1 MKRACDNCDEWYHG
15 ACVGVSESLSSKIKS
30 FFCHICRNKKPS
42 LTIKYKS
49 KYRDIARILEKNSKF
64 DESNY
69 DSSSVKFYRENK
81 TRLKKEAE
89 LLKAMGT
96 SSSSVADSKHHGK
109 KSDCSGSKKSKEESR
124 PTDKSMNPLE
134 NSTTKFYGK
143 TNIPSEDIANF
154 FSAITIMNQNL
165 PQPSQPHTTTH
176 MDHDYIGTTFILLLF
191 ILNYF

>member
-1 MKRACDNCDEWYHG
+1 MNDFILNRACDNCDEWYHG

-49 KYRDIARILEKNSKF
+49 KYRDVARILEKNGKF

-69 DSSSVKFYRENK
+69 DSSSVKFYRESK

-89 LLKAMGT
+89 LLKAMG
-96 SSSSVADSKHHGK
+96 SSSSSAADSKHQHHGK
-109 KSDCSGSKKSKEESR
+109 KPDGGGSKKPKEESR
-124 PTDKSMNPLE
+124 TGADTSVNPLE
-134 NSTTKFYGK
+134 SSTTKFYGK

-165 PQPSQPHTTTH
+165 PQPSQPHTTTQ
-176 MDHDYIGTTFILLLF
+176 MDHDYIGRLLF
-191 ILNYF
+191 Y